1 MFTLPAMNLDPHQLS
16 YLRLLA
22 RQFPTIQ
29 AASTEIINLSA
40 YLQLP
45 KGTEHFISDIHGE
58 YEAFAHVLKNGS
70 GSIKRKIEDIF
81 GNSLIEREKRE
92 LATLIYYPEQRLPL
106 IEQKMGAD
114 IDEWYRVTLFRLIRL
129 CRAVSSKYTRSMV
142 REALPAGFAA
152 IIEELLHIQ
161 EDEHNRHAYFQRIID
176 TVVEIGRSRAFVV
189 CLAELVQRLE
199 IARLH
204 VIGDVFDRGPG
215 AHRIMDRLLAYHA
228 VDMQWGNH
236 DIVWMAAAAG
246 SAACMAN
253 VIRVSL
259 RYGNIETVENGYA
272 ISLLPLASFAL
283 EAYGD
288 DPCEHFFPR
297 SFGELDDLDDDAR
310 LVAQMH
316 KAITIIQFKLE
327 AKVIRRRPDFNMEDR
342 LLLHHVDYKKG
353 TIRLNEQTYSLRDTH
368 FPTIDPQDPYRL
380 TERERSVVDK
390 LKLSFASSEKLQDHG
405 HFLCTHGG
413 MYLAYNGNLLYHGCI
428 PMNSD
433 GSFAAFTY
441 NGREFRAKAYMDWL
455 EQRVRQGFFAG
466 DAERR
471 QFGRDIMWYLWC
483 GSHSPIFGKE
493 KMATF
498 ERYFIPAKE
507 TQTEAMNPYYQYRDQ
522 EETVMRILEAFDL
535 EPAGSHIVNGHV
547 PVKVKRG
554 ESPVKAGGRL
564 IVIDGGFSKA
574 YQGKTGI
581 AGYTLIYN
589 SYGLLLAAH
598 EAFDSTRMAV
608 REEAD
613 IHSQTDILETNYQR
627 LRVRDTDEGRE
638 IQQRINEL
646 KCLLDAYRAGL
657 IKETV

>member
-1 MFTLPAMNLDPHQLS
+1 MNFDQHQLS

-45 KGTEHFISDIHGE
+45 KGTEHFVSDLHGE

-81 GNSLIEREKRE
+81 TNSLIEREKRE

-106 IEQKMGAD
+106 IEQKLGAD

-129 CRAVSSKYTRSMV
+129 CRAISSKYTRAAV
-142 REALPAGFAA
+142 RAALPTGFAA

-161 EDEHNRHAYFQRIID
+161 EDERNRHAYYRRIID
-176 TVVEIGRSRAFVV
+176 TVVEIDQAWDFVI

-204 VIGDVFDRGPG
+204 VIGDVYDRGPG
-215 AHRIMDRLLAYHA
+215 AHRIMDRLLEYHA
-228 VDMQWGNH
+228 VDIQWGNH
-236 DIVWMAAAAG
+236 DIVWMGAAAG

-253 VIRVSL
+253 VIRVNL
-259 RYGNIETVENGYA
+259 RYGNIETIENGYA

-283 EAYGD
+283 ETYGS
-288 DPCEHFFPR
+288 DPCDYFFPR
-297 SFGELDDLDDDAR
+297 SQGDLDDLDDDAH

-316 KAITIIQFKLE
+316 KAITIIQLKLE
-327 AKVIRRRPDFNMEDR
+327 GKVIRRRPEFNMADR
-342 LLLHHVDYKKG
+342 LLLHCIDYAKG
-353 TIRLNEQTYSLRDTH
+353 TINIDGQEYPLRDTH
-368 FPTIDPQDPYRL
+368 FPTIDPQEPYRL
-380 TERERSVVDK
+380 TERERNVVDR
-390 LKLSFASSEKLQDHG
+390 LKLSFASSDKLQDHG
-405 HFLCTHGG
+405 RFLCTHGG
-413 MYLAYNGNLLYHGCI
+413 MYLTHNGNLLYHGCI
-428 PMNSD
+428 PMNDD
-433 GSFAAFTY
+433 GSFAAFDY
-441 NGREFRAKAYMDWL
+441 NGREYRAKAFMDWL
-455 EQRVRQGFFAG
+455 EQRVRQGFFAT

-471 QFGRDIMWYLWC
+471 RLGRDIMWYLWC
-483 GSHSPIFGKE
+483 GPVSPIFGKA
-493 KMATF
+493 KMATL
-498 ERYFIPAKE
+498 ERYFIAAKE
-507 TQTEAMNPYYQYRDQ
+507 THVESMNPYYQYRDQ
-522 EETVMRILEAFDL
+522 EETVERILTAFDL
-535 EPAGSHIVNGHV
+535 EPAGSHIINGHI

-564 IVIDGGFSKA
+564 IVIDGGFSKT

-598 EAFDSTRMAV
+598 EAFDSTRMAI

-613 IHSQTDILETNYQR
+613 IHSRTEILETNRQR
-627 LRVRDTDEGRE
+627 LRVGDTDEGRE
-638 IQQRINEL
+638 IQKRIDEL
-646 KCLLDAYRAGL
+646 KYLLDAYRAGL
-657 IKETV
+657 IKEVM